1 MKKKKPIWL
10 ILFVLFLLLLIC
22 GAVVLIIQ
30 KNDKK
35 TANDAYEQMQEAV
48 NDIPDKEDITIS
60 TETETEEDALAG
72 IEIPEKNLD
81 WDALRE
87 ENQDI

>member
-22 GAVVLIIQ
+22 GAVVLVIQ

-48 NDIPDKEDITIS
+48 NDIPDKEDIAIS

-81 WDALRE
+81 
-87 ENQDI
+87 